1 MPNTQTPTAPA
12 HEQAQQTIE
21 RLKSRLECAEKQMK
35 GLQFSIPGLAILAYV
50 PLFMQLNKPTV
61 MLRENRDR
69 PSFSVQSTRV
79 TLVA

>member
-61 MLRENRDR
+61 ISAKTVTAE
-69 PSFSVQSTRV
+69 SFSVQSTKGDI
-79 TLVA
+79 VA